1 VAAQRHWAEHLRLS
15 HHGAAFIALEEGVRL
30 RPYYDTRHIVTTG
43 VGHVIVPQ
51 HTTITQHDLHA
62 WSFPSPAAA
71 VNYFRDHDVKAYEH
85 AVRRALGRAAL
96 TQAQFDACVSL
107 CFNIGVG
114 GFASSAV
121 ARNIRAG
128 RMWAAANAFLAWS
141 NPPVLRG
148 RRHRERA
155 LFLRGHW

>member
-51 HTTITQHDLHA
+51 HTTITQHDLQA

-96 TQAQFDACVSL
+96 TQAQFDMCVSL
-107 CFNIGVG
+107 CFNIGPA
-114 GFASSAV
+114 GFASSSV
-121 ARNIRAG
+121 ARYIRAG
-128 RMWAAANAFLAWS
+128 KLRRAALAFYAWS
-141 NPPVLRG
+141 KPAVLRARRG
-148 RRHRERA
+148 RESHR
-155 LFLRGHW
+155 FLIGHW